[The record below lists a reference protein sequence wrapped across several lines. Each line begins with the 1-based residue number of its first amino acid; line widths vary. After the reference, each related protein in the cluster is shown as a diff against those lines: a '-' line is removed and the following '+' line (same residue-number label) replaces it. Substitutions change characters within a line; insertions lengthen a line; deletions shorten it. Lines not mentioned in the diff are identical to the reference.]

1 MKTTAIRTGVIL
13 VILFMGL
20 TGLKAQVIKGD
31 LLIGD
36 TMQVHRVIT
45 KRGDEFYG
53 RVTQIQNTQVDFL
66 FNKTI
71 ELTFQ
76 LQDLQEISVVTPGKV
91 SRTHAY
97 DESRKEYTRLEQKM
111 HGHERGYYLP
121 SGFLLKQGETE
132 YRNMGFMYNSLEFG
146 LTDNLNMGIGGIP
159 LLVANALQLKLRAGG
174 SFSDFLHLSLNG
186 NGYVFIALGEEIT
199 AAASLTGVATLGAP
213 DRHLSFGGG
222 YAFGFGN
229 SADEGLLVAQLGGS
243 YRFSPNWRFF
253 LEGIVPVN
261 QPEWLL
267 LSSGVNWIFREHR
280 VEFGLS
286 FIRTGF
292 LQASFPFPFIGYG
305 ARFKNRN

>member
-1 MKTTAIRTGVIL
+1 MKKTVIRAGIIL
-13 VILFMGL
+13 ALFFAGL
-20 TGLKAQVIKGD
+20 TTLKAQVIKGD

-36 TMQVHRVIT
+36 TTQVHRVIT

-97 DESRKEYTRLEQKM
+97 DENRKEYTRLEQKL

-121 SGFLLKQGETE
+121 SGFLLKRGQMEF
-132 YRNMGFMYNSLEFG
+132 RNMGFFYNSLEFG
-146 LTDNLNMGIGGIP
+146 LTDNLNLGVGGIP
-159 LLVANALQLKLRAGG
+159 LLVANAIQLKLRAGG
-174 SFSDFLHLSLNG
+174 SVSDFLHMSVNG
-186 NGYVFIALGEEIT
+186 NGYVAIALGEEVLS
-199 AAASLTGVATLGAP
+199 AASLTGVASLGSP

-222 YAFGFGN
+222 YGFGFGGT
-229 SADEGLLVAQLGGS
+229 ADEGVLVAQLGGS

-261 QPEWLL
+261 QPQWLL
-267 LSSGVNWIFREHR
+267 ISSGVNWIYREHR
-280 VEFGLS
+280 IEFGLS
-286 FIRTGF
+286 FIRTDF
-292 LQASFPFPFIGYG
+292 QASFPFPFIGYG
-305 ARFKNRN
+305 GRFKNRN

>member
-1 MKTTAIRTGVIL
+1 MKTTAIRIGIIM
-13 VILFMGL
+13 VILFTGL
-20 TGLKAQVIKGD
+20 TSLKAQVIKGD
-31 LLIGD
+31 LQIGD
-36 TMQVHRVIT
+36 TTQVHRVIT
-45 KRGDEFYG
+45 KRGDEFIG

-71 ELTFQ
+71 KLTFQ

-97 DESRKEYTRLEQKM
+97 DESRKEYTRLEQKL

-121 SGFLLKQGETE
+121 SGFLMKRGELE
-132 YRNMGFMYNSLEFG
+132 YRNIGLFYNSLEFG
-146 LTDNLNMGIGGIP
+146 LTDNLNLGIGGIP
-159 LLVANALQLKLRAGG
+159 LLVANAIQLKLRAGG

-186 NGYVFIALGEEIT
+186 NGYFFLALGDEVSS
-199 AAASLTGVATLGAP
+199 AASLTGVASLGAP

-222 YAFGFGN
+222 YAFGFGRPA
-229 SADEGLLVAQLGGS
+229 SEGFWVAQLGGS
-243 YRFSPNWRFF
+243 YRLSPNWRFF

-267 LSSGVNWIFREHR
+267 ISSGVNWIYRQHR

-286 FIRTGF
+286 FIRTNF
-292 LQASFPFPFIGYG
+292 QLAFPFPFIGYG
-305 ARFKNRN
+305 GRFNNRN